1 MEALTLIMHSAD
13 MLQLRVMVPA
23 WADTIFLDTW
33 GTLDMRVMLQVIL
46 ALQVTLPLTSPTL
59 LLMRV
64 VVAEA
69 SLLG

>member
-13 MLQLRVMVPA
+13 MLQLRVMLPA

-33 GTLDMRVMLQVIL
+33 VTLDMRVIL

-59 LLMRV
+59 LPMQV

>member
-13 MLQLRVMVPA
+13 MLQLRVMLPA

-33 GTLDMRVMLQVIL
+33 VTLDMRVMLRVIL
-46 ALQVTLPLTSPTL
+46 ALQVTLPLNSPTL
-59 LLMRV
+59 LPMQV